1 MTTASLSSSTG
12 AINTKQLYLA
22 EVEVVEDMSNK
33 LIDNVWQ
40 WRSPS
45 NTWNDFPKD
54 ANDSVVEVFSKGKG
68 RSVTVDLHGQL

>member
-68 RSVTVDLHGQL
+68 TSVTVDLHGQL